1 MLSMKYV
8 YKASSTKPSVEG
20 TQLILDFSL
29 MIDRSSNVRGEMN
42 NVKEDGFPSFK
53 VTLLRRRCYKNG
65 DLKDLSRFG
74 GRQLL
79 C

>member
-8 YKASSTKPSVEG
+8 HKASSTKPSVEG

-42 NVKEDGFPSFK
+42 NVKEDGFLSFK
-53 VTLLRRRCYKNG
+53 VT
-65 DLKDLSRFG
+65 
-74 GRQLL
+74 
-79 C
+79 